1 MGNEQLDRDCDYKNA
16 VFVLATVIE
25 IVLRAGDMQMKQFGK
40 SFKINKKSSID
51 LVTDVDLSVEKMFRD
66 IIQERFPEHGILSEE
81 FGERIA
87 PGASELGASS
97 ASGCCWVVDPID
109 GTRSFIIGSPT
120 WSNLI
125 SVNYKKVPTFGLVNF
140 PMLKKYYIT
149 GVNRVSYLVENN
161 KFKKLK
167 VLKSKS
173 LNSSRIAGAFF
184 GWLSLDEQKKISK
197 LTRLMRYP
205 CSDALSYCQLS
216 EGKLDV
222 VLQCY
227 NKIWD
232 IHPMIPLIK
241 NAGGYITTWK
251 GKDPRVG
258 GSIVASSSMKL
269 HKKILNLL
277 KPVC

>member
-1 MGNEQLDRDCDYKNA
+1 MD
-16 VFVLATVIE
+16 
-25 IVLRAGDMQMKQFGK
+25 
-40 SFKINKKSSID
+40 KINKKDQLKYYKFLNSLPKKINTLYFGKLKGKFKLNNKSKKRNGFDPVTNID
-51 LVTDVDLSVEKMFRD
+51 RALELFLRKEITKKFPKDG
-66 IIQERFPEHGILSEE
+66 IIGEE
-81 FGERIA
+81 FKTKKTK
-87 PGASELGASS
+87 
-97 ASGCCWVVDPID
+97 SGFSWIIDPID

-125 SVNYKKVPTFGLVNF
+125 SINYNNEPTIGLVNF

-149 GVNRVSYLVENN
+149 GADNNSYLVENN
-161 KFKKLK
+161 KFKRLK
-167 VLKSKS
+167 VIKSKS
-173 LNSSRIAGAFF
+173 LNNSKIAGAFF

-205 CSDALSYCQLS
+205 CSDALSYCQLC
-216 EGKLDV
+216 EGKLNV

-251 GKDPRVG
+251 GGDPRIG
-258 GSIVASSSMKL
+258 GSIVASSSKPL
-269 HKKILNLL
+269 HQKVLNLL
-277 KPVC
+277 KPVI